1 LTLRRDRLKLKDDE
15 LSKKSKNLDDKE
27 VYLKNLEAK
36 LKLWEEDLR
45 AQGEQHPKT
54 DKENTG
60 ERTHI
65 HDITMYASPS
75 QGIVLER
82 HLSKLVI
89 GSPTTPASKAAAAKS
104 SSISNLLPVTPLL
117 PKKGRVFQLREHS

>member
-1 LTLRRDRLKLKDDE
+1 LKDDE

-45 AQGEQHPKT
+45 AQSEQHPKT

-60 ERTHI
+60 ERSDNRTHI

-104 SSISNLLPVTPLL
+104 SSIINLLPVTPLL
-117 PKKGRVFQLREHS
+117 PKKGRVFQLREHSLN